1 MIFFHGFCA
10 WPRSDAGRGSGG
22 CDPQEPPRAAR
33 ANRSRNDSRA
43 QADSELARRQ
53 PALAARGRG
62 MPAASRRN
70 ARPRW
75 LRRHRS
81 RAQLCD
87 VSSSPRARYREA
99 ATIARERTPSLQR
112 RHYARVDACRAH
124 QFGWDLTAL
133 VRRRRRRSP
142 RQRRALTR
150 STDALS
156 ADAGSA

>member
-1 MIFFHGFCA
+1 MDFFHRRRS
-10 WPRSDAGRGSGG
+10 WPRADAGRGSGG

-33 ANRSRNDSRA
+33 AKLAWNERRA
-43 QADSELARRQ
+43 QAHIELARRQ
-53 PALAARGRG
+53 PRTAARGRG

-70 ARPRW
+70 ARPRP
-75 LRRHRS
+75 LRRLRA

-87 VSSSPRARYREA
+87 VTSSLCARYREA

-142 RQRRALTR
+142 RQRRALAR
-150 STDALS
+150 STDAPS

>member
-1 MIFFHGFCA
+1 MIFFHVHRA
-10 WPRSDAGRGSGG
+10 SSRSDAGRGSGG

-33 ANRSRNDSRA
+33 AKRARNERRA
-43 QADSELARRQ
+43 QARIELARRQ
-53 PALAARGRG
+53 PRTAARGRG

-70 ARPRW
+70 ARPRP
-75 LRRHRS
+75 LRRYRA

-87 VSSSPRARYREA
+87 VVSSPCARYREA
-99 ATIARERTPSLQR
+99 APINCERTLSLQR
-112 RHYARVDACRAH
+112 RQYARVDACRAH